1 MNISATYLCGACGN
15 VASTVTLVAPGEPD
29 PRMTPEA
36 DVPPGL
42 DTLFGSVL
50 PDSAMLSIDGGP
62 ASLSLGAAS
71 TAKMILALESGDPA
85 ALYAINREFA
95 PFWCPSCGLSYCTEH
110 YRSYPVFDEG
120 FFDYIQGICPKGHER
135 NVMD

>member
-1 MNISATYLCGACGN
+1 MYLCGACGA

-36 DVPPGL
+36 DAPPGL
-42 DTLFGSVL
+42 DTLFSSVL

-62 ASLSLGAAS
+62 ASLSMGAAS
-71 TAKMILALESGDPA
+71 TAEMVLAVESGDPA
-85 ALYAINREFA
+85 ALYAIWYEYA
-95 PFWCPSCGLSYCTEH
+95 PFWCPRCGLSYCDEH

-120 FFDYIQGICPKGHER
+120 FFDYIQGICPRGHQRKLE
-135 NVMD
+135 D